1 MKKLITILLLTMFS
15 VSINAQSSDYDFSIG
30 NYYYK
35 ITSENPKEVALV
47 RNWNACIFYRGN
59 IVIPDSVPYNNSY
72 YNVIGI
78 ERRVFL
84 GATINSIVFPKG
96 LRYIG
101 EYAFD
106 AATFGANS
114 ATLSLPKS
122 LTTIHR
128 YAFLECEGIEKIS
141 IPASVSSIEQ
151 NAFAGI
157 HTLKAIEV
165 DASNQHFSSYNKA
178 LYSKDKS
185 TIICCPINK
194 LTYTL
199 HENTTTIAEEAF
211 GQCMINALTIPS
223 TVTTIHSRAFANC
236 TRLTTMHIPA
246 SVSHLG
252 GGLFK
257 GCHNL
262 KTITIDSLNQ
272 YYKVV
277 DTAVYSINMDT
288 LISHHLASGNVE
300 VPGGVKVVAEDAFSL
315 CKARNV
321 ELPEGLIQI
330 KDRAFADVLT
340 LRSVSFSQILA
351 KIGMSAFAYCER
363 LETIDIPNSVIW
375 IGNSAFEG
383 CYSLHTVRMS
393 DSIKVIPTMLFY
405 GCIRL
410 DTYTGGNSVER
421 IKFNAFGSTGLSNK
435 KIVFPPTIRYIEEE
449 AFDECVNIQAEFTG
463 VVDTLE
469 EDIFGSLSSLVLKN
483 TVPPYAPKA
492 IAWYISQIIIPC
504 GATEAYLADPNWSSY
519 NYTEDCD
526 GVEEGEEN
534 NVKVLSHY
542 RSIEVH
548 NAEGYSV
555 AIYDAM
561 GRCHIS
567 EGATGQNIRHYSLPT
582 AGMYVVRVNDKG
594 YKVVV
599 R

>member
-1 MKKLITILLLTMFS
+1 MKRILIILLLALSF
-15 VSINAQSSDYDFSIG
+15 NAQAVITDYDFIIG
-30 NYYYK
+30 NYCYK

-47 RNWNACIFYRGN
+47 RNFDACIHYRGN
-59 IVIPDSVPYNNSY
+59 IVIPDSVLYNNSY
-72 YNVIGI
+72 YKVTAI
-78 ERRVFL
+78 EYYVFL
-84 GATINSIVFPKG
+84 NATINSIVFPKE

-101 EYAFD
+101 ERAFEG
-106 AATFGANS
+106 ATFGTNS

-122 LTTIHR
+122 LTAIHS
-128 YAFLECEGIEKIS
+128 YAFSECSGIEKIS
-141 IPASVSSIEQ
+141 IPASVSIIEQ

-157 HTLKAIEV
+157 QTLKAIEV
-165 DASNQHFSSYNKA
+165 DASNQYFSSYNKA
-178 LYSKDKS
+178 LYNKDKS

-236 TRLTTMHIPA
+236 IRLTTMHIPA

-300 VPGGVKVVAEDAFSL
+300 VRSGVKVVAEDAFSL

-321 ELPEGLIQI
+321 ELPEGLIEI

-340 LRSVSFSQILA
+340 LRSVTFPQTLK
-351 KIGMSAFAYCER
+351 KIGMYSFLYCER
-363 LETIDIPNSVIW
+363 LETIDIPNAVTLL
-375 IGNSAFEG
+375 GNCAFEG

-405 GCIRL
+405 ACLSLR
-410 DTYTGGNSVER
+410 TYTGGNSVER
-421 IKFNAFGSTGLSNK
+421 INFNAFGSTDLSNK
-435 KIVFPPTIRYIEEE
+435 KIVFPPTIRYIEEK
-449 AFDECVNIQAEFTG
+449 AFNECVNIQAKFTG

-492 IAWYISQIIIPC
+492 IAGSISQIIIPC

-519 NYTEDCD
+519 SYTEDCD
-526 GVEEGEEN
+526 GVEEN
-534 NVKVLSHY
+534 PMAAVKVTAGY
-542 RSIEVH
+542 RSIEVL

-555 AIYDAM
+555 AIYDIM

-582 AGMYVVRVNDKG
+582 AGMYVVRVNDRG